1 MLVRGDLAEE
11 LGLTSSQLIFKGIYC
26 VLGFPELTLEDRSD
40 RFTEHIVPET
50 N

>member
-1 MLVRGDLAEE
+1 MRGDLAEE
-11 LGLTSSQLIFKGIYC
+11 LGPTSNQLISNGIYC
-26 VLGFPELTLEDRSD
+26 VLGFPELTLKDRSD